1 MIDLKNYAET
11 NCGIAIDIG
20 TSTVKAYL
28 VKKENPLQNQNFSIE
43 KNIINEIEEKNA
55 QYLYGDNV
63 ISRVMYAHYSGV
75 EKLQEAITFQIATL
89 IKRLNPKEE
98 PFPIVITG
106 NSVMLSILEGLSL
119 ESFEK

>member
-1 MIDLKNYAET
+1 MIDFKNYAET

-28 VKKENPLQNQNFSIE
+28 VKKENPLKNQNFSIE

-63 ISRVMYAHYSGV
+63 ISRVMYAHYNGIT
-75 EKLQEAITFQIATL
+75 KLQEAITFQIATL
-89 IKRLNPKEE
+89 IKRSLNFLKINQ
-98 PFPIVITG
+98 FIY
-106 NSVMLSILEGLSL
+106 LQLFLL
-119 ESFEK
+119 F